1 MERRKKKR
9 LFMII
14 GLAVMIVGV
23 EAFINLGKMIAF
35 YRAGRKFGATY
46 MTMNNPFYEIMDDE
60 IRNALE
66 AKGDMLLTRDPAL
79 DVEKQISQIREFV
92 DLKVSAIF
100 VNPVDWKEIRPA
112 LEEAKKAGIP
122 VIVVDSDVY
131 DTSLVR
137 CTVISDNYRA
147 GELCAQHLMMTRE
160 NARILLLEHSVA
172 KSGIDRI
179 QGFKDTIEGHPQYQI
194 LDEADCLGQLE
205 LAMPA
210 TEEML
215 QKHPDTDVIMCLND
229 LAAMG
234 SMAAL
239 KEQNLDG
246 QVLVYGVDG
255 SPDGKGMVAEGIM
268 TATSAQFPRKIG
280 REAADAVYRIFEGEE
295 VPERILVQTEL
306 VTKENLEEYGTDG
319 WQ

>member
-1 MERRKKKR
+1 MDRRR
-9 LFMII
+9 RRIWMAIVSLILI
-14 GLAVMIVGV
+14 VVGL
-23 EAFINLGKMIAF
+23 EFFILAGKTIAF

-46 MTMNNPFYEIMDDE
+46 MTMNNPFYEIIDDE

-66 AKGDMLLTRDPAL
+66 ANGDRLLTRDPAL

-92 DLKVSAIF
+92 DQNVSGIF
-100 VNPVDWKEIRPA
+100 INPVDWKAIKPA
-112 LEEAKKAGIP
+112 LEEAKEAGIP

-131 DTSLVR
+131 DESLVR

-147 GELCAQHLMMTRE
+147 GELCAQHLMKTRE
-160 NARILLLEHSVA
+160 SAKILLLSHSVA

-179 QGFKDTIEGHPQYQI
+179 QGFKDFLANNPQYEI

-210 TEEML
+210 TEEL
-215 QKHPDTDVIMCLND
+215 LKKHPDADVIMCLND

-239 KEQNLDG
+239 KEQGRDG
-246 QVLVYGVDG
+246 QILVYGVDG
-255 SPDGKGMVAEGIM
+255 SPDGKGMIAEGIM

-280 REAADAVYRIFEGEE
+280 RMAADVIYRFFDGEN
-295 VPERILVQTEL
+295 VPRRVLVQTEL
-306 VTKENLEEYGTDG
+306 VTKENLEEYGADG

>member
-1 MERRKKKR
+1 MIAG
-9 LFMII
+9 LVVMII
-14 GLAVMIVGV
+14 GAEV
-23 EAFINLGKMIAF
+23 FINMGKMIAF
-35 YRAGRKFGATY
+35 HRAGRKFGATY
-46 MTMNNPFYEIMDDE
+46 MTMNNPFYEIIDDE
-60 IRNALE
+60 IRNTLE

-92 DLKVSAIF
+92 DSGVSAIF
-100 VNPVDWKEIRPA
+100 INPVDWKEIRPA
-112 LEEAKKAGIP
+112 LEEAKAAGIP

-131 DTSLVR
+131 DTSLVC

-147 GELCAQHLMMTRE
+147 GELCAQHLMKTRE
-160 NARILLLEHSVA
+160 DARILLLEHSVA

-179 QGFKDTIEGHPQYQI
+179 QGFKDTIEGYPQYQI

-210 TEEML
+210 TEELL

-239 KEQNLDG
+239 KEKNMDG
-246 QVLVYGVDG
+246 RVSVYGVDG

-280 REAADAVYRIFEGEE
+280 REAAEAVYRILDGKV

-306 VTKENLEEYGTDG
+306 VTKKNLEEYGTDG

>member
-1 MERRKKKR
+1 MNGGRRKSWR
-9 LFMII
+9 LAAGLILMII
-14 GLAVMIVGV
+14 GV
-23 EAFINLGKMIAF
+23 EGFLHLGKTIAF
-35 YRAGRKFGATY
+35 FSVGRKFGATY

-66 AKGDMLLTRDPAL
+66 ANGDMLLTRDPAL

-92 DLKVSAIF
+92 KLNVSAIF
-100 VNPVDWKEIRPA
+100 INPVDWKAITPA
-112 LEEAKKAGIP
+112 LEEAKNAGIP

-131 DTSLVR
+131 DESLVR

-147 GELCAQHLMMTRE
+147 GVLCAQHLMKTRE
-160 NARILLLEHSVA
+160 SARILLLTHSVA

-179 QGFKDTIEGHPQYQI
+179 QGFKDTLAGHPQYQI

-205 LAMPA
+205 IAMPE
-210 TEEML
+210 TEKLLE
-215 QKHPDTDVIMCLND
+215 KHPDTDVIMCLND
-229 LAAMG
+229 LAGMG

-239 KEQNLDG
+239 KEKGMDG
-246 QVLVYGVDG
+246 QVSVYGVDG
-255 SPDGKGMVAEGIM
+255 SPDGKGMIAEGIM
-268 TATSAQFPRKIG
+268 TATAAQFPRKIG
-280 REAADAVYRIFEGEE
+280 REAADAIYRIFDGKT